1 MMWGAKLAKK
11 KSSSRAWLRE
21 HHNDIYV
28 QKAQREGYRSRASY
42 KLIEINERDR
52 VIQPGMSVLDLG
64 CAPGGWSQVAAT
76 WVGDHGKLVASDILP
91 MDALP
96 DVTFVQGDFTEVET
110 YKEILKALKEQPVD
124 VVLSDMAPNLSG
136 LSAVDQPKAMY
147 LVELATEL
155 AEATLAQ
162 GGAMVVKVFQGE
174 GFDDWH
180 RRIRGL
186 FERVVTRKP
195 DASRPRSREI
205 YIVATGFRG

>member
-1 MMWGAKLAKK
+1 MWGAELAKK

-42 KLIEINERDR
+42 KLIEINERDQ
-52 VIQPGMSVLDLG
+52 VIKPGMSVLDLG
-64 CAPGGWSQVAAT
+64 SAPGGWSQVAAG
-76 WVGDHGKLVASDILP
+76 WVGDRGRLVASDILP

-96 DVTFVQGDFTEVET
+96 DVTFVQGDFTEAET
-110 YKEILKALKEQPVD
+110 FEEILKALEGRPVN

-155 AEATLAQ
+155 AEATLAE

-174 GFDDWH
+174 GFDTWH
-180 RRIRGL
+180 RRIRRL

-205 YIVATGFRG
+205 YIVASGFRG